1 MDLKHI
7 DLSPPLD
14 VIKRVWEGILA
25 KRWTDLAFWA
35 DAMYLVT
42 WALAFLAQKTKP
54 DDPIFGSRS
63 PEEAAFCRYC
73 VNIHDWATDNQVVVQ
88 SSAIGAWLVKAMLL
102 ALLNRLLR
110 EFAANGIPDWIAKI
124 IQDIKDQIE
133 AL

>member
-7 DLSPPLD
+7 DLTPPLD
-14 VIKRVWEGILA
+14 VIKRVWEGISA
-25 KRWTDLAFWA
+25 GRWSDLALWG
-35 DAMYLVT
+35 DIMYLGA
-42 WALAFLAQKTKP
+42 WALAFLDQKTQP

-63 PEEAAFCRYC
+63 PEEAAFCAYC

-88 SSAIGAWLVKAMLL
+88 QSAIGAWLVKAMLL

-110 EFAANGIPDWIAKI
+110 EFAANGIPDWLAKI